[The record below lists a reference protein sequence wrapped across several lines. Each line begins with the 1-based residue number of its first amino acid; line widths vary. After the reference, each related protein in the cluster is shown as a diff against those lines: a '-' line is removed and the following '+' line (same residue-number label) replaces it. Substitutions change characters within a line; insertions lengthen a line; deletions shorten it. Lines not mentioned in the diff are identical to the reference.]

1 MIDFGNAPVFVIQG
15 TVYLNFVVMFTVP
28 GIASGI
34 ALQESKQ
41 VYDATSIRMGLR
53 MIQREQILK
62 TQP

>member
-1 MIDFGNAPVFVIQG
+1 
-15 TVYLNFVVMFTVP
+15 MFTVP

-53 MIQREQILK
+53 MIKREQILK
-62 TQP
+62 TQQ